1 MNYKI
6 VAITDTQYYEEN
18 FSLKS
23 ENASYKPV
31 GLGFYVKKSTD
42 DFTF

>member
-18 FSLKS
+18 FSLKKLAAKVALS
-23 ENASYKPV
+23 KRALLSNAE
-31 GLGFYVKKSTD
+31 
-42 DFTF
+42 